1 MSYTF
6 LKYKPKILKVVVI
19 TIAWQVVAIVYAWY
33 MHAFLITMGE
43 GGGFGISLS
52 LWRSIFY
59 TFLSASFAGLIVGS
73 IEVFFVKKLFR
84 KKPFFITVIGKS
96 LMYFILMLAIFY
108 IVLAIYASGQESVIS
123 GKTTVF
129 QVTSQVF
136 LSSSVVFDLIFWALV
151 MILTFIFL
159 QFSEKFGP
167 GGLSGYIFGK
177 YHRPHKETRIF
188 MFLDLRDST
197 VIAEKL
203 GHVRYFNFL
212 NDFFTDVAD
221 SVIFF
226 RGEIYQ
232 YVGDEV
238 VVSWKLDNGLKN
250 ANFIKCFFDIK
261 SRIIKRKPYYIEK
274 YDIAPM
280 FKAGFYHGEV
290 TAGQIGAVKK
300 EVVFSGDVLNTG
312 ARIQEKCNFYGVDNL
327 LPKGLL
333 KFLDLPERVSFRKL
347 DTLRLKGK
355 RKDIQLYTLSLNT
368 EKWND
373 Q

>member
-1 MSYTF
+1 MGHKL
-6 LKYKPKILKVVVI
+6 LKFRQQVYKVIII
-19 TIAWQVVAIVYAWY
+19 TIIWQILSMSYAWY
-33 MHAFLITMGE
+33 MHSFIETVTSVASSFNLAK
-43 GGGFGISLS
+43 
-52 LWRSIFY
+52 SIFY
-59 TFLSASFAGLIVGS
+59 TFLAATFAGLVVGS
-73 IEVFFVKKLFR
+73 LEVFFLKNLFR
-84 KKPFFITVIGKS
+84 KRPFFISVMCKSFLYFLLLVI
-96 LMYFILMLAIFY
+96 IFY
-108 IVLAIYASGQESVIS
+108 LVFALYSSNLESYTPHNQNI
-123 GKTTVF
+123 F
-129 QVTSQVF
+129 QMTYKIF
-136 LSSSVVFDLIFWALV
+136 MSSSIAFDLIFWIIV

-188 MFLDLRDST
+188 MFLDIRGST
-197 VIAEKL
+197 SIAENL

-221 SVIFF
+221 SVVFF
-226 RGEIYQ
+226 KGEIYQ

-238 VVSWKLDNGLKN
+238 VVSWKLDEGLKN
-250 ANFIKCFFDIK
+250 ANFVRCFFDIK

-274 YDIAPM
+274 YDLAPG

-327 LPKGLL
+327 IQKGLL
-333 KFLDLPERVSFRKL
+333 KFIDFPVNITYNEIGSI
-347 DTLRLKGK
+347 RLKGK
-355 RKDIQLYTLSLNT
+355 GRDVEVYTLLMKPKSN
-368 EKWND
+368 
-373 Q
+373 